1 MKKEEKNEKK
11 YVVLDSVP
19 GVEEDEIDLLELIR
33 VLLQSWKLIFGITI
47 LCVVAAVVYAFL
59 SPEVYKAET
68 LLVPAKE
75 EKNNASTL
83 SQFGGLAAMAGI
95 SIPSDSNIEQVIAT
109 LQSGKFLRFFIE
121 ENELL
126 PVLFEESWDA
136 EKQEWL
142 VNDQGHNPTV
152 DDAVSTVKGLIN
164 IDQDKN
170 SGLVTLSVSWKNPE
184 FATVWANELV
194 KQLNKQLR
202 EKAISDSRKRV
213 GYLEQELAKTT
224 LKDMQEVLYNL
235 LESEKQ
241 KAMLANVNE
250 DFALEV
256 IDPATVPE
264 VREKPKR
271 KLIIALGGMCGGFLG
286 IFMVFS
292 IQFLRKLKNS
302 HIETTSK
309 DA

>member
-33 VLLQSWKLIFGITI
+33 TLLQSWKLIFGITI
-47 LCVVAAVVYAFL
+47 LCIALAVAYAFL

-75 EKNNASTL
+75 EKNNASRL
-83 SQFGGLAAMAGI
+83 SQFGGLATMAGI
-95 SIPSDSNIEQVIAT
+95 SIPNDSNVEQIIAT

-121 ENELL
+121 EKELL
-126 PVLFEESWDA
+126 PVLFEESWDI

-142 VNDQGHNPTV
+142 VNDQGHKPTV
-152 DDAVSTVKGLIN
+152 DDAVGTFKGLIN
-164 IDQDKN
+164 IGQDKK
-170 SGLVTLSVSWKNPE
+170 SGLITLGVIWKNPE
-184 FATVWANELV
+184 VAAMWANDLV
-194 KQLNKQLR
+194 KKLNMQLR

-256 IDPATVPE
+256 IDPATVPG
-264 VREKPKR
+264 REKPKR
-271 KLIIALGGMCGGFLG
+271 KLIVVLGGVCGGFLG
-286 IFMVFS
+286 VFTVFF
-292 IQFLRKLKNS
+292 IQFLKKLKNS
-302 HIETTSK
+302 TPQTSS
-309 DA
+309 